1 MANLELKL
9 LGDIRVLRDGQEQN
23 LPPSKKT
30 RALLAYLAMSGKAH
44 RREHLCELLWE
55 VPDDPRGSLRWS
67 LSKIRRLVDDDDNTR
82 IQADRSHVDLD
93 SSSLSIDSKQL
104 NQLAKGNLADSTL
117 EDLQLAA
124 DEFNGEFLAG
134 LELANFHEFRSW
146 CLAQREQ
153 AERDRVRLL
162 CELLRREEVSVE
174 EALDYNRSLVSIRP
188 YDKNYRIA
196 FIKRLLEL
204 GRNKEAEQQ
213 VELGARLLKE
223 VGEDAID
230 LRHALKATSK
240 KTEPLESVKAGKTP
254 EVIAVSMAPHVTALP
269 TTPLVGRDNELALI
283 RESFQQAVQ
292 NQSAR
297 CLLFRGEPGIGKSS
311 LLNHALALAVENS
324 AAVLKAG
331 AFESEIVRPFALWND
346 ALRESFPSD
355 ATELLSG
362 DEQIDRDRLFKSIA
376 RLISGLTSKQP
387 VLILFDDIQWSDESS
402 AAALHYVLRMNTRQP
417 LWVVLGAR
425 EEELQVN
432 FPVLSALR
440 GLRQEKLLDSQL
452 LEPLDAA
459 DISNLIEREAPD
471 IDIETITEKSQGNPF
486 LALELAKAVAA
497 GDVLGTL
504 NELIGERLARMVGDS
519 VTMLNWAAVL
529 APNISIG
536 TLLRYSRLEDEVLD
550 QALEEAERFGLL
562 LPTESG
568 YKFSHDLVTRS
579 IYRSITPAR
588 RRNMHR
594 RVAELLEADTAMDLK
609 LASEL
614 ARHAAHSGDVP
625 LAARS
630 MLQASR
636 LCLRFYANDDA
647 FNLAERGL
655 SYTPELNDVDK
666 VCLQIDLKEVQMMS
680 APIADW
686 QAAADDYIHLAEQAL
701 DLGESEAA
709 RTGYHMASSVRWS
722 HGHIAGARKTI
733 MQAERVSRGG
743 SESSHIVGMAE
754 AARCLLLLE
763 RDLPEADAMIMEAS
777 ARAQRNR
784 VDSDALPAAKGMMC
798 YYENKLDEAEEH
810 LDEARTRSKALG
822 ERLNEFQANEYLTM
836 IEFERGDFRSAHR
849 RCKVLTEIGGKLRAG
864 SEAPFAKA
872 LCGICDYANGGGGEG
887 IEEGIEGLRRYD
899 AKHRLTYALNRAAM
913 LDLENQRF
921 EKAKERAREA
931 LENAKIMARTSEI
944 LTALTILAESHKALG
959 EKDEL
964 QAQVNA
970 LLALPKTE
978 GAQWARVRAENIIAA
993 TQEGAVV
1000 L

>member
-55 VPDDPRGSLRWS
+55 MPDDPRGSLRWS
-67 LSKIRRLVDDDDNTR
+67 LSKIRRLVDDDETTR
-82 IQADRSHVDLD
+82 IQADRSNVDLD

-104 NQLAKGNLADSTL
+104 NLLANGNLAESTL
-117 EDLQLAA
+117 ADLQHAA
-124 DEFNGEFLAG
+124 EEFNGEFLAG
-134 LELANFHEFRSW
+134 LELANFHEFSSW
-146 CLAQREQ
+146 CLAHREQ
-153 AERDRVRLL
+153 AERDRVSLL
-162 CELLRREEVSVE
+162 CELLRRKEVGIE
-174 EALDYNRSLVSIRP
+174 EALNYNRSLVSIRP

-213 VELGARLLKE
+213 VELGTKLLKE
-223 VGEDAID
+223 VGEEAID
-230 LRHALKATSK
+230 LRHALKATGK
-240 KTEPLESVKAGKTP
+240 KAEPPESAQVEKTAEITEVT
-254 EVIAVSMAPHVTALP
+254 APNATALP
-269 TTPLVGRDNELALI
+269 TIPLVGRDSELTLI
-283 RESFQQAVQ
+283 RESFQQVVQ
-292 NQSAR
+292 NPIAR

-355 ATELLSG
+355 AAELLSG
-362 DEQIDRDRLFKSIA
+362 DEQIDRDRLFESIA

-387 VLILFDDIQWSDESS
+387 VLILFDDIQWCDESS

-452 LEPLDAA
+452 LEPLNAA
-459 DISNLIEREAPD
+459 DISHLIEQEAPD

-504 NELIGERLARMVGDS
+504 NELIGERLARMAGDS

-536 TLLRYSRLEDEVLD
+536 ALLRYSRLEDEVLD

-562 LPTESG
+562 LPTENG
-568 YKFSHDLVTRS
+568 YQFSHDLVTRS

-614 ARHAAHSGDVP
+614 ARHAANSGDVP

-630 MLQASR
+630 MLQAAR

-655 SYTPELNDVDK
+655 GYTPELSEVDK

-777 ARAQRNR
+777 ARAERNR

-822 ERLNEFQANEYLTM
+822 DRLNEFQANEYLAM
-836 IEFERGDFRSAHR
+836 IEIERGDFRSAQR
-849 RCKVLTEIGGKLRAG
+849 RCRVLTEIGGKLRAG
-864 SEAPFAKA
+864 SEAPFAKT
-872 LCGICDYANGGGGEG
+872 LCGICDYATGGNGDGIDEG
-887 IEEGIEGLRRYD
+887 VEGLRRYD
-899 AKHRLTYALNRAAM
+899 AKYRLTYALNRAAM
-913 LDLENQRF
+913 LDLENQQF

-931 LENAKIMARTSEI
+931 LGNAQIMDRTSEI

-959 EKDEL
+959 ERDEL

-978 GAQWARVRAENIIAA
+978 GAQWARVRAEKIIAA
-993 TQEGAVV
+993 THEGAAIS
-1000 L
+1000 

>member
-1 MANLELKL
+1 MANLELQL
-9 LGDIRVLRDGQEQN
+9 LGEIKVLRDGQEQN

-55 VPDDPRGSLRWS
+55 MPDDPRGSLRWS

-82 IQADRSHVDLD
+82 IQADRSNVDLD
-93 SSSLSIDSKQL
+93 CQSLKIDCKQL
-104 NQLAKGNLADSTL
+104 NELANADLVSSSV
-117 EDLQLAA
+117 EDLKTAA
-124 DEFNGEFLAG
+124 EKFQGEFLAG
-134 LELANFHEFRSW
+134 LELANFHEFSSW

-153 AERDRVRLL
+153 AERNRVSLL
-162 CELLRREEVSVE
+162 CELLKRDEVGAE
-174 EALDYNRSLVSIRP
+174 EALDFNRSLVAIRP
-188 YDKNYRIA
+188 YDKSYRIA
-196 FIKRLLEL
+196 FIRRLLEL

-213 VELGARLLKE
+213 VELGTRLLKE

-230 LRHALKATSK
+230 LRHALKADVK
-240 KTEPLESVKAGKTP
+240 KAAPIPSAQIEKAPEKP
-254 EVIAVSMAPHVTALP
+254 EVPVAPQVTALP
-269 TTPLVGRDNELALI
+269 TIPLVGRDNELALI
-283 RESFQQAVQ
+283 KDSFQHAIE
-292 NQSAR
+292 NQQAR

-355 ATELLSG
+355 AAELLSG
-362 DEQIDRDRLFKSIA
+362 DEQIDRDRLFESIA
-376 RLISGLTSKQP
+376 RLITGLTSKQP

-402 AAALHYVLRMNTRQP
+402 AAALHYVLRMNTQQP

-440 GLRQEKLLDSQL
+440 GLKQEKLLDSQL
-452 LEPLDAA
+452 LEPLDSA
-459 DISNLIEREAPD
+459 DIANLIEQEAPD

-504 NELIGERLARMVGDS
+504 NELIGERLARMASNS

-579 IYRSITPAR
+579 IYRSIAPAR

-614 ARHAAHSGDVP
+614 ARHAAHSGDAP

-630 MLQASR
+630 MLQAAR

-655 SYTPELNDVDK
+655 GYTPELSEVDK

-686 QAAADDYIHLAEQAL
+686 QAAAEDYIHLAEQAL

-722 HGHIAGARKTI
+722 HGYIAGARKTI

-777 ARAQRNR
+777 ARAERNR

-822 ERLNEFQANEYLTM
+822 DRINEFQANEYLTM
-836 IEFERGDFRSAHR
+836 IDIERGDFASAQR
-849 RCKVLTEIGGKLRAG
+849 RCKVLTDIGGKLRAG
-864 SEAPFAKA
+864 SEAPYAKA
-872 LCGICDYANGGGGEG
+872 LCGVCDYATGGSGES
-887 IEEGIEGLRRYD
+887 IDEGVEGLRKYD

-913 LDLENQRF
+913 LDLENQHYER
-921 EKAKERAREA
+921 AKERAGEA
-931 LENAKIMARTSEI
+931 LENARIMDRASEI

-959 EKDEL
+959 EQDEL
-964 QAQVNA
+964 QAQVSA

-978 GAQWARVRAENIIAA
+978 GAQWARARAENIIAA
-993 TQEGAVV
+993 AQEGAATT
-1000 L
+1000 